1 MGNVSLPG
9 SIDIG
14 LQVRAEDS
22 LPASFVS
29 AEISGHKHPAGI
41 VGHVVHS
48 QQWADVKDYLDR
60 NAVPHA
66 WHFMQGDDTSRHQCN
81 GADWC

>member
-22 LPASFVS
+22 LPASFGS
-29 AEISGHKHPAGI
+29 AEISGHNHPAGI

-60 NAVPHA
+60 NAVPYA
-66 WHFMQGDDTSRHQCN
+66 WHFMHGDDTSLHPCN
-81 GADWC
+81 GAYWC

>member
-9 SIDIG
+9 SIHIG
-14 LQVRAEDS
+14 LQMRAEDS

-66 WHFMQGDDTSRHQCN
+66 WHFMQGDDTSLHQCN